1 MTVRILQGDCREL
14 LRTLPGESVHAV
26 VTSPPY
32 YGLRDYGVAGQMGL
46 EATPEAFIA
55 GMVDVFRE
63 VRRVLRDDSTLWLN
77 MGDTYATSGGAGW
90 QGKNGQRGDRRF
102 IGTRNTVAMREQSRT
117 AFAGHKPKDLLGI
130 PWMLAFALR
139 ADGWYLRQDII
150 WSKPNPMPES
160 VRDRPTKGHEYVFL
174 LTKKPKY
181 YYDHVAVAE
190 PAVSA
195 DRNKWTDGGSEKQRG
210 HVRRHAGFNGR
221 YAERIATEGAPKT
234 RNRRSVWT
242 IATKPYKEAHFAT
255 FPPDLPEICIRA
267 GTSGRGQCPACGA
280 PWKRVATRVD
290 HGWNGS
296 TYGERAVDAT
306 GGAISG
312 GSAKSTLGS
321 SNGKLT
327 GGSKTIGW
335 EPTCTCPDHS
345 PVPQTVLDPFAGSG
359 TTLAVAKTL
368 GRHAIGIDLDSRLPA
383 WTEGR
388 LATMTKATAKATRR
402 VRSRPRTDGLIQ
414 LPLAGGADD

>member
-1 MTVRILQGDCREL
+1 MIEYLIGDATTM
-14 LRTLPGESVHAV
+14 LRTIPDRTIQCV

-32 YGLRDYGVAGQMGL
+32 FGLRDYGQDGQIGL
-46 EATPEAFIA
+46 ETTVEDYVASI
-55 GMVDVFRE
+55 VDVFRE
-63 VRRVLRDDSTLWLN
+63 VRRVLKDDGTCWVNL
-77 MGDTYATSGGAGW
+77 GDTYASAWPCNRRNVVGSGSLEN
-90 QGKNGQRGDRRF
+90 GK
-102 IGTRNTVAMREQSRT
+102 RENRPPRMPD
-117 AFAGHKPKDLLGI
+117 GLKEKDLIGV
-130 PWMLAFALR
+130 PWRVAFALQ
-139 ADGWYLRQDII
+139 ADGWYLRSDII
-150 WSKPNPMPES
+150 WHKPNPMPES

-210 HVRRHAGFNGR
+210 HGRRHAGFNGR